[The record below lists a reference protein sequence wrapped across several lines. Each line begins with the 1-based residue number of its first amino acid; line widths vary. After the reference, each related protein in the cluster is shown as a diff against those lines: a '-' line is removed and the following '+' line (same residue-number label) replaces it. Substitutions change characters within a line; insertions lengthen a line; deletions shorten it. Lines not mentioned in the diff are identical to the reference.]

1 MLTALSDQLPLMP
14 TLQKS
19 TMAILDQFVVGNE
32 QDKKVLCEVID
43 ADTDGIPPDDDSF
56 NCDSPCLLDVIVK
69 SDNKVWVNVDV
80 YKINNNIFQIL
91 ACG

>member
-1 MLTALSDQLPLMP
+1 MLTDLMLA

-19 TMAILDQFVVGNE
+19 TMAILDQFVVGNG
-32 QDKKVLCEVID
+32 QDKMVFCEVID

-56 NCDSPCLLDVIVK
+56 NDYSPSLLDVIVK
-69 SDNKVWVNVDV
+69 SDNKVWVNVAV
-80 YKINNNIFQIL
+80 YKINNNMFQIL